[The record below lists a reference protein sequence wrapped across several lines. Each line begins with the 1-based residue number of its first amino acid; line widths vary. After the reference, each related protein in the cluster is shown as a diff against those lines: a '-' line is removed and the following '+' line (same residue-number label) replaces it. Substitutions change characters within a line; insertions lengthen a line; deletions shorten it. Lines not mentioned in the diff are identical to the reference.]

1 MDKDFKD
8 PNTKAF
14 VWVGDA
20 NSPALTHALL
30 MISSATSDASPFR
43 TNYDVARYCPEK
55 GEIEAKAIGTEACR
69 RNVKKRNHSIER
81 AKDSNIVGIV
91 VGTLG
96 VSGYL
101 SVVSK
106 LREMI
111 ESSGRTCYTVACGKP
126 NPNKLANFPEIET
139 FVLVACELCA
149 LVDGKDYLQAVIT
162 PYEAALA
169 FGNKPWIGEIKLDF
183 DSFEEETKDFDGVH
197 DVRAE
202 PTMSFLTGTLRKDAS
217 SALTGDD
224 ADDYDLHGANLS
236 STLMDE
242 EDDEKEEGATNDAKA
257 ADALKL
263 AERASQALTFRHE
276 NLHLNKTTSTP
287 RSGAEYLLTKRTF
300 VGLDPK
306 KKVKNDNDDDEE
318 GGGEHPLQAAEGRR
332 GRAAAYDSVDINK

>member
-1 MDKDFKD
+1 M
-8 PNTKAF
+8 
-14 VWVGDA
+14 
-20 NSPALTHALL
+20 S
-30 MISSATSDASPFR
+30 
-43 TNYDVARYCPEK
+43 RYCPEK

-169 FGNKPWIGEIKLDF
+169 FGNKSWIGEVKLDF
-183 DSFEEETKDFDGVH
+183 DSFK
-197 DVRAE
+197 
-202 PTMSFLTGTLRKDAS
+202 RKRKI
-217 SALTGDD
+217 
-224 ADDYDLHGANLS
+224 
-236 STLMDE
+236 ST
-242 EDDEKEEGATNDAKA
+242 AYTTF
-257 ADALKL
+257 
-263 AERASQALTFRHE
+263 ERNQPCHF
-276 NLHLNKTTSTP
+276 
-287 RSGAEYLLTKRTF
+287 
-300 VGLDPK
+300 
-306 KKVKNDNDDDEE
+306 
-318 GGGEHPLQAAEGRR
+318 
-332 GRAAAYDSVDINK
+332 